1 MINLNK
7 KHDGFSLLEVLIS
20 VVILSI
26 GLLGMA
32 GIQLKGL
39 SSNNSANIRTQ
50 ATLLANDLAERMHAN
65 PGGTSDPK
73 DAKVNTNYV
82 NMDFN
87 GVNCGA
93 DPKRYCSRSSGDKP
107 GDLAQNCDSTQM
119 AQFDAVLWMCGLT
132 KHDGVLD
139 LLPIDPDIDT
149 VTITCNDSD
158 AGDGDNCTPGS
169 SLQIDISWP
178 SVSDTDGGDAITKTV
193 SLVTVP

>member
-7 KHDGFSLLEVLIS
+7 KSHGFSLLEVLIS

-65 PGGTSDPK
+65 PLGASNPQGAALNSNY
-73 DAKVNTNYV
+73 AK
-82 NMDFN
+82 MDFDT
-87 GVNCGA
+87 VNCGE
-93 DPKRYCSRSSGDKP
+93 DPDPYCSKTSDA
-107 GDLAQNCDSTQM
+107 DADSCTPTEM
-119 AQFDAVLWMCGLT
+119 AQFDRTLWMCGLT
-132 KHDGVLD
+132 QYDGVLD
-139 LLPIDPDIDT
+139 TLPGAKVT
-149 VTITCNDSD
+149 VTCNDRDTGAVGEDTD
-158 AGDGDNCTPGS
+158 ACTPGS
-169 SLQIDISWP
+169 TIQIDISWK
-178 SVSDTDGGDAITKTV
+178 SVSENDDKGVPIDKTV

>member
-1 MINLNK
+1 MIILNK
-7 KHDGFSLLEVLIS
+7 KSHGFSLLEVLIS

-65 PGGTSDPK
+65 PLGARNPTG
-73 DAKVNTNYV
+73 AAANTNYD

-87 GVNCGA
+87 SVNCAA
-93 DPKRYCSRSSGDKP
+93 DPNPYCSRTS
-107 GDLAQNCDSTQM
+107 AATADSCTPAQM
-119 AQFDAVLWMCGLT
+119 AQFDRTLWMCGLT
-132 KHDGVLD
+132 KNDGVLD
-139 LLPIDPDIDT
+139 TLPGAT
-149 VTITCNDSD
+149 VAVTCNDLDKDLDEDDQDS
-158 AGDGDNCTPGS
+158 DNCSPGS
-169 SLQIDISWP
+169 SLQIDITWK
-178 SVSDTDGGDAITKTV
+178 SVSETDDDGVPIDKIV